1 VRAGAGRRIAEKR
14 RGRRSTTRS
23 RNCPDLAGVLAI
35 SGPMGSECWLAR
47 QTCAGDDNRCQVA
60 RSQIGLASEI
70 SRFWGSY
77 VNPSS
82 GRRPSGAGSRG
93 QQAPELDDARPWRRG
108 QPGTSAAGEA
118 CARYYVHSTGL
129 QVTTLYSIAYSVK
142 GQQCRRGG
150 GFVHREGIV
159 SGARWVQ
166 VRYGGILPSICVSL
180 RENVQAS
187 LEVDCCLPRLGV
199 DRRVV
204 ACKSHASKAAHIR
217 LTYRVDGAPKPR

>member
-150 GFVHREGIV
+150 GLVHREGIGPMG
-159 SGARWVQ
+159 SGT
-166 VRYGGILPSICVSL
+166 VRGNIAQHLCQPEGKRPGQSGGRLLFASSWGGPS
-180 RENVQAS
+180 
-187 LEVDCCLPRLGV
+187 CCGLQIT
-199 DRRVV
+199 
-204 ACKSHASKAAHIR
+204 CIKSGPHKVNLS
-217 LTYRVDGAPKPR
+217 G